1 MLTAD
6 AVVDEEVTLCSRNP
20 LNAKL
25 YPLRL
30 HLPPNNSAMH
40 VLVVP
45 QSSKDYKFLIILPL
59 QLSTP
64 ASVST
69 SPAAASSKQPFLP
82 SPSPVLDPGSLFPT
96 NHIKVAMAANMFVV
110 PQTQGT
116 VLCCKCGI
124 LMTPNPANMCVTC
137 LRSEVDITEGLRKH
151 VTIMHCPECNSYL
164 QPPRT
169 WLKAQLE
176 SKELLTYCVKRL
188 ETDLK
193 KVRLVNAEFIW
204 TEPHSKRIKV
214 KLKVQKE
221 VLNGAILEQCY
232 VVEYVQQD
240 HMCESCTR
248 FQANPDQWVASVQLR
263 QRVSHRRTFFYLEQV
278 ILKHDAAAHAIKIKQ
293 MEQGIDFFFG
303 NESHALKFVE
313 FLGKVAPT
321 GKSKRSEQLV
331 SHDTKNN
338 SYNYKYTHSVE
349 ISPIC
354 REDLICLP
362 PRVAVSL
369 GNLGP
374 LVICTKVTN
383 NITLLD
389 PFTLRQCFLD
399 RDQYWRY
406 SFKSLLSSRQLVEY
420 DVFNVE
426 VVSPEYNVGG
436 SKYVIAD
443 VEVARVT
450 DYGKLFYVRT
460 HLGHILHPGDRAL
473 GYDLYGVNSN
483 DNELDKYTDLV
494 IPDVILIK
502 KSYEEKRQKKRGKPR
517 PWKLKSLNME
527 LDESRG
533 RANEEKMNSE
543 YEEFLRD
550 LEENPEL
557 RFNLSLYHNKNYQPS
572 EMASMG
578 DGDDVPSVPLEELL
592 ADLELS
598 DEEDGEDSMR
608 E

>member
-6 AVVDEEVTLCSRNP
+6 AVVVVDEEVTLCSPNP
-20 LNAKL
+20 LNANL
-25 YPLRL
+25 YLLRL
-30 HLPPNNSAMH
+30 HLPPNISTMH
-40 VLVVP
+40 VRVKLG
-45 QSSKDYKFLIILPL
+45 IHT
-59 QLSTP
+59 TP
-64 ASVST
+64 ASVKHFFRRRRCRCRLQISLSSLSSSFGSCPGFSFPDKSNKGSYGCKYVCGSSDT
-69 SPAAASSKQPFLP
+69 RHCFVLQMWYFDDAESSKH
-82 SPSPVLDPGSLFPT
+82 VCD
-96 NHIKVAMAANMFVV
+96 MF
-110 PQTQGT
+110 
-116 VLCCKCGI
+116 
-124 LMTPNPANMCVTC
+124 
-137 LRSEVDITEGLRKH
+137 E
-151 VTIMHCPECNSYL
+151 
-164 QPPRT
+164 PPRT

-221 VLNGAILEQCY
+221 VLNGAILEQSY

-263 QRVSHRRTFFYLEQV
+263 QRVSHRRTFFYLEHV

-450 DYGKLFYVRT
+450 DYRKLFYVRT
-460 HLGHILHPGDRAL
+460 HLGHILNPGDRAL
-473 GYDLYGVNSN
+473 GYDLHGVNCN

-527 LDESRG
+527 LDESRV

-557 RFNLSLYHNKNYQPS
+557 RFNLSLYHNKDYQPS
-572 EMASMG
+572 EMASMA

-598 DEEDGEDSMR
+598 DEEDDEDSMR